1 MLQPARHSLSC
12 RSRACSPAAPRRPRG
27 KPWPGAPCLVGKLR
41 HGWGKPQAGW
51 GRVGTGHGNLMV
63 VLCLEPP
70 GEPLGRC
77 RGQAGGG
84 GGGALP
90 WGSQV
95 PWQGLSARG
104 GPGGHLALLG
114 VAQSPGGPG
123 VVRGLVLGVPANPP
137 PPPPG
142 RGRDPPGQGEPG
154 EEALPA
160 GLHAGYKGGPESPAE

>member
-1 MLQPARHSLSC
+1 MLQPARRSLSC

-41 HGWGKPQAGW
+41 HGWGKPPAGW
-51 GRVGTGHGNLMV
+51 GRVGTGHGNLTV

-70 GEPLGRC
+70 REPLGSC
-77 RGQAGGG
+77 RGRWGRRVALGVPGALAGAQCSGRPWRPLGSAGGG
-84 GGGALP
+84 PEPWGAGGGAWP
-90 WGSQV
+90 RAGGS
-95 PWQGLSARG
+95 SK
-104 GPGGHLALLG
+104 
-114 VAQSPGGPG
+114 
-123 VVRGLVLGVPANPP
+123 PP